1 MKKKQVKE
9 NPLFNNSKEIKMHGF
24 NSDEED
30 NLVKKFIIIVLVIAL
45 LAVIIYF
52 VSEIFK
58 KDTETN
64 DNEVQAGVI
73 DYSVVSVGTI
83 LNRPYDNYYVMVYPK
98 ESDDAFR
105 YSMLISS
112 YTNKEDAK
120 KIYFCDLDNALN
132 KEYYNVNNDNISNP
146 KAKKISEF
154 DFGDATLL
162 EIKNGEIVN
171 YIEDYTTIQE
181 KLK

>member
-132 KEYYNVNNDNISNP
+132 NISNP